1 MNIDRIAHHAA
12 RMMAGA
18 SFVLAACGSSTQF
31 TSTWS
36 DPAGQPVAAN
46 ELHVATVFFNGNE
59 SLRREG
65 EDVMAEEIGKVGT
78 APVAS
83 YRIIAENPN
92 DREIAK
98 KMLSEAGVDAVL
110 SMRVVRRERT
120 FTVSPD
126 YWAGSPYG
134 SLWGYWT
141 HGWGSLYEAG
151 YISTDLVIS
160 VETLLYSLKDE
171 KLLWAGMSETIDPED
186 VESAVRSVAKKAV
199 KEMREDGVL
208 VRF

>member
-1 MNIDRIAHHAA
+1 MV
-12 RMMAGA
+12 AGVSCA
-18 SFVLAACGSSTQF
+18 FALAACGTATQF

-46 ELHVATVFFNGNE
+46 QMHIATVFFNGNE
-59 SLRREG
+59 SVRRES
-65 EDVMAEEIGKVGT
+65 EDVMAEELAEAGT
-78 APVAS
+78 APIAS
-83 YRIIAENPN
+83 YRIISENPN
-92 DREIAK
+92 DREVAK
-98 KMLSEAGVDAVL
+98 RMLEEAGVDAVL

-120 FTVSPD
+120 FSVSPD

-151 YISTDLVIS
+151 YMTTDIVIS
-160 VETLLYSLKDE
+160 VETLLYSLRDG
-171 KLLWAGMSETIDPED
+171 KLLWAGMSETIDPDD
-186 VESAVRSVAKKAV
+186 VEDAVRSIADKAID
-199 KEMREDGVL
+199 KMLDENVL

>member
-1 MNIDRIAHHAA
+1 MNIDRITHNAA
-12 RMMAGA
+12 RLMAGA
-18 SFVLAACGSSTQF
+18 SFALAACGSSTQF

-36 DPAGQPVAAN
+36 DPAGQPVAVN

-65 EDVMAEEIGKVGT
+65 EDVMVEEIAKAGT
-78 APVAS
+78 APIAS

-98 KMLSEAGVDAVL
+98 RMLSEAGVDAVL

-151 YISTDLVIS
+151 YMTTDLVIS

-199 KEMREDGVL
+199 KEMRDDGVL